1 MIGTTYY
8 WRDSTGTLMR
18 TRIHYGSNR
27 TLIDE
32 PAGIAVMRA
41 LSGAS
46 LYAASVWR
54 RQPVAAGNRNY
65 ASLYTGRCNVVYTD
79 MVVHMPLS
87 LYDASML
94 PDDLDPA
101 VEQDIIDALEP
112 IASLLNTTY
121 VGIV

>member
-8 WRDSTGTLMR
+8 WLDDTGTLMR

-27 TLIDE
+27 GLLDE
-32 PAGIAVMRA
+32 PAGIAVMSA

-54 RQPVAAGNRNY
+54 RQPVAAGDRD
-65 ASLYTGRCNVVYTD
+65 ASIYRGRCNVVYTTLI
-79 MVVHMPLS
+79 VHMPLS
-87 LYDASML
+87 DYDASTL
-94 PDDLDPA
+94 PDNLDPA
-101 VEQDIIDALEP
+101 TEAAIRAAIDP
-112 IASLLNTTY
+112 IADAINATY